1 MFRAVGPHFAA
12 GTQCVPVRR
21 FQGRFAPKW
30 PRRVSTTI
38 KIYTH
43 LDSVH
48 KRKSVEKLDAYLSI
62 GASSDKQ
69 A

>member
-1 MFRAVGPHFAA
+1 MYRAVGPHFAA
-12 GTQCVPVRR
+12 GAQCVPVRR
-21 FQGRFAPKW
+21 FRPLCAQMGHAD
-30 PRRVSTTI
+30 VSTTL